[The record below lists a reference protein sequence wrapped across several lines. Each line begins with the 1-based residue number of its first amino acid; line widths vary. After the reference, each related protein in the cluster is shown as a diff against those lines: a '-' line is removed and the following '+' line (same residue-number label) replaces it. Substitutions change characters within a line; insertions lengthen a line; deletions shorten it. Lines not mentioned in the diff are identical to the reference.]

1 MVARSDVGAAFAD
14 AGYQIEAVIGRGGV
28 GTVYRAVQLSLR
40 RDVALKLLTPSGQTE
55 PAFRERF
62 LEESILTASL
72 EHPNIVPVYDAG
84 EVDGTLYLA
93 MRYIPGSDLQGMI
106 RREGRLSPHA
116 SIGILEQVAAGLQ
129 VAHDAGLVH
138 RDVKPSNV
146 LIAGDHGPE
155 QPLHAW
161 LGDFGLSRR
170 MADPEE
176 ASTERPLGTV
186 HYVAPEQIRGEP
198 ADARCDVYSLGC
210 LLYECLTGTV
220 PFAAHS
226 SVAAVLFAHLNSD
239 PPRVTELG
247 LGLPAT
253 LDDVLG
259 WALAKD
265 PAQRPESAA
274 QLARVAAVALAG
286 EVSRTEPRT
295 VALAGEVSRTGARTG
310 ASPRL
315 GASTPRRRRASRPI
329 VGRLVESEDL
339 VSLLDD
345 AVAGAGGVAMLSGD
359 PGIGKTTLARELS
372 TLAEHR
378 GIPAVWGVGSTAE
391 AARPYWH
398 WIQVIRAVA
407 GRREGRGV
415 VDGLGAAAGWLRTIV
430 PDLDLEVSAAPS
442 TGSDEGRFH
451 VYDALRQLLES
462 AAERSGLLIVLDDL
476 HLADEASL
484 RALSYISRSVAGQR
498 ILIVGTQ
505 RDLDLEHSRRGA
517 VPFSELVRPTL
528 GIAVKGLAAA
538 DVRLMI
544 EARRGSP
551 PPEELVARIHGLTAG
566 NPLFVSE
573 LLSLIEAERITDAS
587 ITRQG
592 ALPLPTGVRDAIAAR
607 LSLLSPPAREL
618 LGVAS
623 VIGQRFSTGVLAI
636 ASDTPAVEVLERLDE
651 AVRIRLIRPVTDSP
665 DAYTFDHGLVQATL
679 YDLIGRPE
687 RMALHHAIALALGS
701 GEDVTAGE
709 ALTEIARHH
718 LAAAPAHDPGAAVTY
733 AWRAG
738 DWAMSRFAY
747 DQAVMMYQRAL
758 AVDAVGETERGA
770 LLQAL
775 GEAQMRAGDTS
786 GARQTLIETADAARA
801 RDDAVAFAHAVL
813 GCGIWG
819 LTNGIDVEIIGLAE
833 EAATRLSAVDEPG
846 QLARVNSFLAAA
858 IYWSNEVQRRERLA
872 DDALSTARAQHAH
885 RADSD
890 SAATLG
896 YVLGR
901 FLLARW
907 GPLSAQRDLHHSDEA
922 IKLARTLADG
932 ELELLVRNWRI
943 TELLG
948 LGRFAAV
955 DSEIARVEQM
965 AGELR
970 QPRAM
975 VFLPLHHAIRAAT
988 AGRFG
993 EAEELNARS
1002 AEIGREVPGSV
1013 SELAGS
1019 AQLLM
1024 IRLLQGRL
1032 PELEQPLRAMTASRP
1047 ELVGYRCALAAMLIQ
1062 AGRPAEARDEL
1073 ERLTEDGSDGLP
1085 KDCTYLLMLALTGDV
1100 AAELGDAERSHRL
1113 YGRLADYS
1121 GRWVVSAG
1129 AFALWPVDRSLGRLA
1144 ITMGSPEIALQHI
1157 AQARAQSERVGAA
1170 PSVALVTLDEARAR
1184 RARGRPEDLAR
1195 ARELAGEALGRAQTL
1210 GMGVVVD
1217 AAISLD
1223 VELELGVEADA

>member
-1 MVARSDVGAAFAD
+1 M
-14 AGYQIEAVIGRGGV
+14 IGRGGV

-62 LEESILTASL
+62 LEESVLTASL

-129 VAHDAGLVH
+129 TAHGAGLVH

-170 MADPEE
+170 MADPAE
-176 ASTERPLGTV
+176 ASSERPLGTV
-186 HYVAPEQIRGEP
+186 HYVAPEQIRGDP
-198 ADARCDVYSLGC
+198 ADARSDVYSLGC
-210 LLYECLTGTV
+210 LFYECLTGTV

-226 SVAAVLFAHLNSD
+226 SVAAVLFAHVNSD
-239 PPRVTELG
+239 PPRVAELG
-247 LGLPAT
+247 LGLPAA

-265 PAQRPESAA
+265 PAQRPESAV
-274 QLARVAAVALAG
+274 QLARVAAVALSG
-286 EVSRTEPRT
+286 EASRPG
-295 VALAGEVSRTGARTG
+295 ALAGP
-310 ASPRL
+310 SPRL
-315 GASTPRRRRASRPI
+315 GTSTPRRRRASRPI

-339 VSLLDD
+339 ISLLDD

-372 TLAEHR
+372 TFAEQR
-378 GIPAVWGVGSTAE
+378 GIPAVWGVGSSAE

-398 WIQVIRAVA
+398 WIQIVRAIA

-415 VDGLGAAAGWLRTIV
+415 VDGLGVAGGWLRTIV
-430 PDLDLEVSAAPS
+430 PDLDSDVAPAPS
-442 TGSDEGRFH
+442 TDSDEGRFH
-451 VYDALRQLLES
+451 VYDALLRLVES
-462 AAERSGLLIVLDDL
+462 TADRSGLLIVLDDL

-528 GIAVKGLAAA
+528 GIAVKGLAVP

-551 PPEELVARIHGLTAG
+551 PSQALVARIHDLTAG

-573 LLSLIEAERITDAS
+573 LLSLIEAERIADDS
-587 ITRQG
+587 ITRRG
-592 ALPLPTGVRDAIAAR
+592 ALPLPTGVRDAITAR

-636 ASDTPAVEVLERLDE
+636 ASDTPAVVVLERLDE
-651 AVRIRLIRPVTDSP
+651 AVRLRLIRPVTDSP
-665 DAYTFDHGLVQATL
+665 DGYTFDHGLVAATL
-679 YDLIGRPE
+679 YDRLGRPE
-687 RMALHHAIALALGS
+687 RMALHRAVALALGS
-701 GEDVTAGE
+701 GGEVTAGE

-718 LAAAPAHDPGAAVTY
+718 LAAAPAHDPGTAVTY

-747 DQAVMMYQRAL
+747 DQAVTMYQRAL
-758 AVDAVGETERGA
+758 AVAAVAEAQRGA

-775 GEAQMRAGDTS
+775 GDAQMRAGDTR

-819 LTNGIDVEIIGLAE
+819 LTNGIDEEIIGLAE
-833 EAATRLSAVDEPG
+833 EAATRLAASDQPG
-846 QLARVNSFLAAA
+846 LLARVNSFLAAA
-858 IYWSNEVQRRERLA
+858 IYWSNEVERRERLA
-872 DDALSTARAQHAH
+872 GDALRIARAQHAH

-907 GPLSAQRDLHHSDEA
+907 GPRSAQRDLLHSDEA

-955 DSEIARVEQM
+955 DREIARVEQM

-988 AGRFG
+988 AGRFA
-993 EAEELNARS
+993 EAEQLNARS
-1002 AEIGREVPGSV
+1002 AEIGREVRGSV

-1032 PELEQPLRAMTASRP
+1032 PELERPLRALTASRP
-1047 ELVGYRCALAAMLIQ
+1047 EMVGYRCALAAMLIQ

-1073 ERLTEDGSDGLP
+1073 ERLTENGIETLP
-1085 KDCTYLLMLALTGDV
+1085 PDCTYLLMLALTGDV
-1100 AAELGDAERSHRL
+1100 AAELGDAERSRQV
-1113 YGRLADYS
+1113 YDRLAEYS

-1129 AFALWPVDRSLGRLA
+1129 ASALWPVDRSLGRLA
-1144 ITMGSPEIALQHI
+1144 ITMGRPEIALQHI
-1157 AQARAQSERVGAA
+1157 ARARTQSERAGAD

-1195 ARELAGEALGRAQTL
+1195 ARELAGEALSRSQAL
-1210 GMGVVVD
+1210 GMGGVVD
-1217 AAISLD
+1217 AAVSLD
-1223 VELELGVEADA
+1223 VELELELGVEAEA

>member
-14 AGYQIEAVIGRGGV
+14 AGYRIEAVIGRGGV
-28 GTVYRAVQLSLR
+28 GTVYRAVQLSLQ
-40 RDVALKLLTPSGQTE
+40 RDVALKLLMPSGQTE
-55 PAFRERF
+55 PAFRQRF
-62 LEESILTASL
+62 LEESVVTASL

-84 EVDGTLYLA
+84 EVDGILYLA

-116 SIGILEQVAAGLQ
+116 SIGILEQVAAALEI
-129 VAHDAGLVH
+129 AHGAGLVH

-155 QPLHAW
+155 QPLQAW

-170 MADPEE
+170 MADPAE

-198 ADARCDVYSLGC
+198 ADARSDVYSLGC
-210 LLYECLTGTV
+210 LFYECLTGTV

-239 PPRVTELG
+239 PPRVAELG

-253 LDDVLG
+253 LDDALG

-265 PAQRPESAA
+265 PAQRPQSAA
-274 QLARVAAVALAG
+274 ALARVAAVALSGGA
-286 EVSRTEPRT
+286 
-295 VALAGEVSRTGARTG
+295 SRTGARTG
-310 ASPRL
+310 PSPRL
-315 GASTPRRRRASRPI
+315 GMSTPRRRRASRPI

-339 VSLLDD
+339 VALLDN

-372 TLAEHR
+372 TLAEQR
-378 GIPAVWGVGSTAE
+378 GIPAVWGVGSSAE

-398 WIQVIRAVA
+398 WIQVVRAIA

-415 VDGLGAAAGWLRTIV
+415 VDGLGAVGGWLRTIV
-430 PDLDLEVSAAPS
+430 PDLDLDVAPAPS

-451 VYDALRQLLES
+451 VYDALRRLLES

-484 RALSYISRSVAGQR
+484 RALSYISRSVAAER

-528 GIAVKGLAAA
+528 GIAVKGLAVA

-544 EARRGSP
+544 EARRGSSP
-551 PPEELVARIHGLTAG
+551 SEELVARIHDLTAG

-573 LLSLIEAERITDAS
+573 LLSLIEAERRSDDS
-587 ITRQG
+587 IIRDGT
-592 ALPLPTGVRDAIAAR
+592 LPLPTGVRDAITAR
-607 LSLLSPPAREL
+607 LTLLSPPAREL
-618 LGVAS
+618 LGVAA
-623 VIGQRFSTGVLAI
+623 VIGQRFSTGVLAA
-636 ASDTPAVEVLERLDE
+636 ASEFPAVAVLERLDE

-665 DAYTFDHGLVQATL
+665 DGYTFDHGLVQATL
-679 YDLIGRPE
+679 YDLIGRPK
-687 RMALHHAIALALGS
+687 RMALHHAVALALGS

-709 ALTEIARHH
+709 TLTEIARHH
-718 LAAAPAHDPGAAVTY
+718 LAAAPAHDPRAAITY
-733 AWRAG
+733 GWRAG
-738 DWAMSRFAY
+738 DWAMSRYAY
-747 DQAVMMYQRAL
+747 DQAVTMYQRAL
-758 AVDAVGETERGA
+758 AVEGVGEMERGA

-775 GEAQMRAGDTS
+775 GDARMRAGDTS
-786 GARQTLIETADAARA
+786 GARDTLIETADAART
-801 RDDAVAFAHAVL
+801 RNDAVAFGCAVL

-819 LTNGIDVEIIGLAE
+819 LTNGIDEQIVGLAQ
-833 EAATRLSAVDEPG
+833 EAAAQLERVDEPG
-846 QLARVNSFLAAA
+846 LLARVHSFLAAA
-858 IYWSNEVQRRERLA
+858 IYWSNEVERRERLA
-872 DDALSTARAQHAH
+872 GEALEVARAQHA
-885 RADSD
+885 RRGDAE

-907 GPLSAQRDLHHSDEA
+907 GPLSAERDLHHSEEA
-922 IKLARTLADG
+922 IELARALEDG

-943 TELLG
+943 TELLA

-965 AGELR
+965 AGALR

-975 VFLPLHHAIRAAT
+975 VFLPLHHAIRAVT

-1002 AEIGREVPGSV
+1002 AEIGREVRGSV
-1013 SELAGS
+1013 SALAGS

-1032 PELEQPLRAMTASRP
+1032 PELEQPLRALAVSRP
-1047 ELVGYRCALAAMLIQ
+1047 EMVGYRCALAAMLIQ

-1073 ERLTEDGSDGLP
+1073 ERLTEAGIDGLP
-1085 KDCTYLLMLALTGDV
+1085 RDCTYLLMLALTGDV
-1100 AAELGDAERSHRL
+1100 AAELGDAERSRQV
-1113 YGRLADYS
+1113 YDRLAEFG

-1129 AFALWPVDRSLGRLA
+1129 AVALWPVDRSLGRLA
-1144 ITMGSPEIALQHI
+1144 TTMGSLEMALEHI
-1157 AQARAQSERVGAA
+1157 AAARAQSERAGAG

-1184 RARGRPEDLAR
+1184 QARGLPGDLAR
-1195 ARELAGEALGRAQTL
+1195 ARELAGEALSHAQAL
-1210 GMGVVVD
+1210 GMGLVVD
-1217 AAISLD
+1217 AAVSLD
-1223 VELELGVEADA
+1223 VELELGVQADA